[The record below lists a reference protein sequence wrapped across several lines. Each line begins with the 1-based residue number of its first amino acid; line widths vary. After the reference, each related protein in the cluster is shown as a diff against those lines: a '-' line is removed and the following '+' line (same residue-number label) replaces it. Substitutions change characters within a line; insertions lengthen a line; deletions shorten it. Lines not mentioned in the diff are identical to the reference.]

1 MSRCPIADEITHW
14 AAVTPQRPAAVDPEG
29 EVTFERLRAGIAA
42 CADLLT
48 TLPAAEA
55 EPVGLFLP
63 NSTRFVAALL
73 GAASAGSPAILFPS
87 TFTAEELRQYLQ
99 EAGTRVV
106 LSGPGHR
113 EVLAAAGG
121 RVMGRGGMG
130 LEVFGFDVHP
140 AEGLQPSDFI
150 GQLTSGADQPPKM
163 AIRTHAAVH
172 GEIQDFADEIG
183 LTERD
188 VTLVLPSIA
197 HSYGL
202 IGGTL
207 APLCRGGR
215 VLLPE
220 RFVAEEVAGLTQS
233 TRPTILYAVPFM
245 YRALAAAPAT
255 GAMDAASFRLCF
267 SAGAPLPRD
276 VDDGFVARFGRR
288 ICQDYGTTEVGVIS
302 ARLEWTER
310 LRDSVGRPVRG
321 RHVGVVDARG
331 RRLRPGEVGEVTV
344 ESSALARAYL
354 ERRHART
361 RIGDGRLLTGDL
373 GWMSEDGDLFLTGRT
388 SQQIRIGNSVINA
401 ATVEAA
407 IAALP
412 SVRDVAVIGVPR
424 TDPAAAVKAVVVAEG
439 LTAGDIIE
447 HCRRM
452 LGGLEVPQIVEF
464 RPALPRTPA
473 GKILRRALR
482 TPLMRPP

>member
-1 MSRCPIADEITHW
+1 MSRCPIADEIAHW
-14 AAVTPQRPAAVDPEG
+14 AAVSPGRVAVVDREG
-29 EVTFERLRAGIAA
+29 EVTFTRFRDGIAA

-48 TLPAAEA
+48 ALAGAAG

-63 NSTRFVAALL
+63 NSARFVTALL

-87 TFTAEELRQYLQ
+87 TFTAGELRQYCQ

-113 EVLAAAGG
+113 EAVEAAGG
-121 RVMGRGGMG
+121 RLVRRGEMGVEAFAFDAPAADG
-130 LEVFGFDVHP
+130 LEP
-140 AEGLQPSDFI
+140 ADFI
-150 GQLTSGADQPPKM
+150 GQLTSGADQPPKI

-183 LTERD
+183 LRERD

-220 RFVAEEVAGLTQS
+220 RFVAEEVAGLMQS
-233 TRPTILYAVPFM
+233 TRPTIMYAVPFM

-276 VDDGFVARFGRR
+276 VDDGFAARFGRR
-288 ICQDYGTTEVGVIS
+288 ICQDYGTTEAGVIS

-321 RHVGVVDARG
+321 REVSVVDGSG
-331 RRLRPGEVGEVTV
+331 RRLRPGHVGEVIV

-354 ERRHART
+354 KKRHART
-361 RIGDGRLLTGDL
+361 RIEGSRLITGDL
-373 GWMSEDGDLFLTGRT
+373 GWVSEDGYLFLTART
-388 SQQIRIGNSVINA
+388 SQQIRVAGILVDA
-401 ATVEAA
+401 AAVEAV

-412 SVRDVAVIGVPR
+412 RVREVAVVGVPHPG
-424 TDPAAAVKAVVVAEG
+424 TGAVVKAVVVAEG
-439 LTAGDIIE
+439 LAAGDVIE
-447 HCRRM
+447 HCRRF
-452 LGGLEVPQIVEF
+452 LEGHQAPQIVEF

-473 GKILRRALR
+473 GKVLRRALR
-482 TPLMRPP
+482 APLA